1 MNQPTFICQSCG
13 KPSLYSIRDE
23 DRDTATHM
31 KADPDSVETLTFP
44 CRQCGALNN
53 IEVTHDKIVEIV
65 SEAMETTDLSSV
77 IKAALKMKKT
87 PE

>member
-23 DRDTATHM
+23 DRDTVVRM
-31 KADPDSVETLTFP
+31 KADPASVDTLTFP

-53 IEVTHDKIVEIV
+53 IEVTHDEIVEIV

-77 IKAALKMKKT
+77 IKAALEMKKK

>member
-23 DRDTATHM
+23 DRDTVMRM
-31 KADPDSVETLTFP
+31 KADPASVETLTFP
-44 CRQCGALNN
+44 CRQCGALTN
-53 IEVTHDKIVEIV
+53 IEVTHDEIVEIV

-77 IKAALKMKKT
+77 IKAALEMKKK